1 VKLLHPY
8 KRSAAGFPSRCSVQ
22 RIAKRSRYLTPDRV
36 QLLDDIGF
44 DWTGADALS

>member
-1 VKLLHPY
+1 MPMCQRWLSPVSP
-8 KRSAAGFPSRCSVQ
+8 RCSVQ